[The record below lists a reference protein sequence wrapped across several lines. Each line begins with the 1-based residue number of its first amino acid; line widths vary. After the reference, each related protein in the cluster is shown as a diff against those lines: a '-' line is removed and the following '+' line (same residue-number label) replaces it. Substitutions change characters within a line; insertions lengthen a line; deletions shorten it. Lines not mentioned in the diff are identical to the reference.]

1 MTSLQFL
8 ASDSQVLVLVLVQVL
23 LVEEEVACA
32 GDSQVLVLALVQV
45 LVEVLDQ
52 VLVAEDLVLVEHH
65 SEDEVALYHDRLALS
80 ISRHQVPLR
89 WSSQRLV
96 LLDGTALPQRSQEA
110 GQAVVAE
117 QLVVT
122 FASLPRT
129 AISASQIQK
138 QEIDA

>member
-1 MTSLQFL
+1 M
-8 ASDSQVLVLVLVQVL
+8 
-23 LVEEEVACA
+23 E
-32 GDSQVLVLALVQV
+32 
-45 LVEVLDQ
+45 EVLDQ

-65 SEDEVALYHDRLALS
+65 LEDEVALYHDRLALPMS
-80 ISRHQVPLR
+80 WHQVPLR